1 MEHMS
6 DCIHETTAERRKAKR
21 GGTEVIA
28 LQCLICGV
36 AIREVAKDG
45 RNLDTL
51 DWFDPTIADEFE
63 FRRKAEFERLHKR
76 RTDEYLTRT
85 GPWWEAYK
93 EYLRSDHWSMVR
105 AIVLERDPL
114 CQRCFRAPSEQ
125 VHHLSYDTFS
135 KFGFSCSVECV
146 GLCADCHSAITL
158 ANRTAP

>member
-1 MEHMS
+1 MS

-85 GPWWEAYK
+85 GPWWRRTRNISGQITGAWCAQLFWSEIHCARDASA
-93 EYLRSDHWSMVR
+93 LRLNKS
-105 AIVLERDPL
+105 I
-114 CQRCFRAPSEQ
+114 
-125 VHHLSYDTFS
+125 
-135 KFGFSCSVECV
+135 
-146 GLCADCHSAITL
+146 I
-158 ANRTAP
+158 